1 MQKRKLLKY
10 YMFVLLASITLA
22 IGLNNIILLLDI
34 PRYSKAYQEAAEVLY
49 APSFGMQILLT
60 GFVIPII
67 EELLFR
73 GLAFRIL
80 RKWIPFVWAMLVTA
94 LLFGIYHGN
103 LVQFIY
109 ATLCGLFLA
118 YLCEKFQTVI
128 APIVAHIVMNITACT
143 MTELQWF
150 SWMFGNVW
158 RVIVITIIC
167 VLIYGI
173 TFVFIQ
179 KMDVTKLLKNYCKE

>member
-1 MQKRKLLKY
+1 M
-10 YMFVLLASITLA
+10 LACIALA

-34 PRYSKAYQEAAEVLY
+34 PKYSRAYQEAAEVLY
-49 APSFGMQILLT
+49 APSFGKQILYT
-60 GFVIPII
+60 GLMIPVI

-80 RKWIPFVWAMLVTA
+80 RKWVSFVRAMLVTA
-94 LLFGIYHGN
+94 FLFGLYHGN

-118 YLCEKFQTVI
+118 YLCEKFQTVL
-128 APIVAHIVMNITACT
+128 APIAGHIVMNVTACT
-143 MTELQWF
+143 MTEFQWF
-150 SWMFGNVW
+150 SWMFGSVW

-167 VLIYGI
+167 VLIYG
-173 TFVFIQ
+173 TMFCFLQ
-179 KMDVTKLLKNYCKE
+179 KMDVTKLLKNHCKE

>member
-1 MQKRKLLKY
+1 M
-10 YMFVLLASITLA
+10 LASIALA

-34 PRYSKAYQEAAEVLY
+34 PKYSKAYQEAAEVLY
-49 APSFGMQILLT
+49 APSFGLQILYT
-60 GFVIPII
+60 GLLIPII

-94 LLFGIYHGN
+94 FLFGIYHGN

-128 APIVAHIVMNITACT
+128 APISAHITMNITACT

-150 SWMFGNVW
+150 SWMFGSVE
-158 RVIVITIIC
+158 RVVVITIIC
-167 VLIYGI
+167 VFIYS
-173 TFVFIQ
+173 TMFYFLQ

>member
-1 MQKRKLLKY
+1 MQKRRLLKY
-10 YMFVLLASITLA
+10 YGLIAFASVALA
-22 IGLNNIILLLDI
+22 IGLNNIILI
-34 PRYSKAYQEAAEVLY
+34 SGVANYSKAYQEAAEVLY
-49 APSFGMQILLT
+49 APSFGMQILFT
-60 GFVIPII
+60 GIVIPII

-80 RKWIPFVWAMLVTA
+80 RKWIPFVWAMIATA
-94 LLFGIYHGN
+94 LLFGVYHGN

-118 YLCEKFQTVI
+118 YLCEKFQTVL
-128 APIVAHIVMNITACT
+128 APITAHIVMNITACT

-158 RVIVITIIC
+158 RVIVVTMIC
-167 VLIYGI
+167 ALIFGM
-173 TFVFIQ
+173 VFWFLQ
-179 KMDVTKLLKNYCKE
+179 KMDVTKMLKNHCKE

>member
-1 MQKRKLLKY
+1 
-10 YMFVLLASITLA
+10 MFVLLASITLA

-128 APIVAHIVMNITACT
+128 APIAAHIVMNITACT

-167 VLIYGI
+167 VLIYGT
-173 TFVFIQ
+173 TFIFIQ